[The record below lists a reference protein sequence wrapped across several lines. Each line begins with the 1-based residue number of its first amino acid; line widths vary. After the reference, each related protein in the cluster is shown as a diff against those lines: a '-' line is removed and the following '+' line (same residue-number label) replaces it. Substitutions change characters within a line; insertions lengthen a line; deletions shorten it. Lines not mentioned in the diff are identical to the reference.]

1 MKYSLIA
8 ALCGLMIT
16 TACASAPDYRPALTD
31 DGQGYSSQVIEA
43 NRYRVTYRGDTAQTS
58 GEVQNMA
65 LLRAAE
71 VTMENG
77 GEWFEIVGDETS
89 GDVRTQERLAD
100 NGVMSRPEL
109 RRDCG
114 VLGCTTRGYPVDV
127 SRSDIETETRIV
139 YSHTLEMVIHQGAK
153 PQGNSRAYDAAETA
167 ANLRATID

>member
-8 ALCGLMIT
+8 AVCGLMIT